1 MLCFLFD
8 VFSLE
13 VKSRPKMKWIT
24 KEELERDL
32 NELLPDKDVCDII
45 MLYIRM
51 KNLYRACFPSFSRK
65 RVRLLVRSFR
75 AFVCLLVHSFSFFF
89 CACFFFLLVCEVRS
103 PIRSLGPIVTLAF
116 ATFYLYEQECLPRTF
131 QSSFRHAYSLN
142 ISMQFNGHAL
152 VCKVDTCMSAQLT
165 VIHEER

>member
-89 CACFFFLLVCEVRS
+89 CACFFFLARLRS
-103 PIRSLGPIVTLAF
+103 AFSHSFFGSNCYTGIRHFLLI
-116 ATFYLYEQECLPRTF
+116 
-131 QSSFRHAYSLN
+131 
-142 ISMQFNGHAL
+142 
-152 VCKVDTCMSAQLT
+152 
-165 VIHEER
+165 